1 MQFLTLNQPFWIKID
16 QFRQKWRFFDPYS
29 TIFESKLTN
38 FDKKMA
44 FFDPYSTI
52 FESKLTNFNKNGAF
66 SIRIRPFL
74 NQNWPISTWIAL
86 FRSVF
91 DHFWIKIDQFRQ
103 KWRFFRFG
111 FDHFWIKID
120 HFCHFKTAFQIFIQK
135 FRNKRDL
142 RNHGNNLPNIFSILL
157 NTVASFVYSSI
168 HNNNKNN
175 LHFRQF

>member
-16 QFRQKWRFFDPYS
+16 RFRQKWRFFDPYS
-29 TIFESKLTN
+29 IIFESKLTN
-38 FDKKMA
+38 FDM
-44 FFDPYSTI
+44 
-52 FESKLTNFNKNGAF
+52 NCAF

-74 NQNWPISTWIAL
+74 NQNWPISTKMAL

-91 DHFWIKIDQFRQ
+91 DRFWIKTDQFRH
-103 KWRFFRFG
+103 KLRFFG
-111 FDHFWIKID
+111 PDSTILIEID